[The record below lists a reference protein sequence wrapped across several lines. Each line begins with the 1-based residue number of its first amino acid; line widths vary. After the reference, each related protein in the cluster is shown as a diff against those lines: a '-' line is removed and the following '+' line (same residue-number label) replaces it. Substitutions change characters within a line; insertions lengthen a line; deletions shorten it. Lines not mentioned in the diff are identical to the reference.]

1 MEGIPETLTKW
12 VKLAQKY
19 HSCWAM
25 ARAFGYQGKKDPH
38 GRFKLH
44 YNPQKPKKKEHDP
57 DAMDVDYTQMSPE
70 KKQQLM
76 KSGSCFWCEKQ
87 GHLSKDC
94 PTKKKALIREATVE
108 TTEEGK
114 KGKTKKK
121 DDPPSYDSLLKQIN
135 ACSME
140 DQQKILKV
148 FSQDGSDPE
157 DWEKDF

>member
-1 MEGIPETLTKW
+1 
-12 VKLAQKY
+12 
-19 HSCWAM
+19 
-25 ARAFGYQGKKDPH
+25 
-38 GRFKLH
+38 
-44 YNPQKPKKKEHDP
+44 
-57 DAMDVDYTQMSPE
+57 MDINYTQMSPE

-76 KSGSCFWCEKQ
+76 KSGSCFQCEKQ

-94 PTKKKALIREATVE
+94 PIKKKALIQEAMIE
-108 TTEEGK
+108 TTEGGK
-114 KGKTKKK
+114 KGKIKKK

-140 DQQKILKV
+140 DQQKILEV